1 VRIQKL
7 IMMDVKLIPSNI
19 IESLSRSGAQE
30 YDELLKNMQ
39 KLHDDLSTEQ
49 FMEIL
54 MEMEIQGLVR
64 VLKLARGKR
73 RIELA

>member
-1 VRIQKL
+1 MRIQKL